1 MAAKKASPSKGA
13 AKKKTSGKDLKVRQL
28 TEKELSKVSGG
39 MRPTVMKD
47 QGDKSRQ
54 TVCR

>member
-1 MAAKKASPSKGA
+1 MAAKKATPPAKPDK
-13 AKKKTSGKDLKVRQL
+13 AKKPAKDLKVRQL
-28 TEKELSKVSGG
+28 TEEELSKVAGG
-39 MRPTVMKD
+39 VRRMD